1 MSTAPKPAM
10 TTAVKRACDGCHRR
24 KVKCDS
30 GMTCRN
36 CATAGIE
43 CTYLAIPQKK
53 GPKGSRAK
61 VITELRDSQ
70 RQASLAAKVQNRLN
84 GQPPDYTI
92 PALNPTAGMLSNDL
106 IKACVS
112 YYFEN
117 AYSTLPFLDRNQ
129 IENLMQNMESARDRY
144 CLFAALCAYVVLQPG
159 MILPTASA
167 EESFS
172 LQNHPGANIVAST
185 LLLEECLRVRKSFDY
200 FETPNS
206 NIMVTNVFIYSCI
219 KIMEGPDRAWYYLRE
234 ATTMALLAGM
244 DKEENYAQFTPTE
257 AVRRR
262 RLFWF
267 LLATERVYFFARR
280 RPLSLYATI
289 APSQMHDDG
298 NDAAYPELNTFF
310 NMCNV
315 FRPMDE
321 SFLAAWRKGCDF
333 LDCHQIS
340 SLKNHLK
347 EWKATNAFHPE
358 NAYLATQ
365 QFLNNAIWQLNNTQD
380 QYHSDLAR
388 QMTGKM
394 ASSFAGQPLELAKS
408 CLFPKLFEICLNLT
422 AYLGSM
428 APDRHPMT
436 LGPHQWLESLLVS
449 LHPARNGEFAFT
461 PLLLAK
467 VNEILP
473 RLADPL
479 LRNAPTNSSLPMS
492 VDIFDGFGNAGMANM
507 PQMND
512 YNQGMVVDENESKYD
527 LSGSSPDTIPNS
539 NYSNGTP
546 PGTQPGGDIASAFV
560 GSPANVMS
568 PGIDYN
574 VGNVGMGGFDMSEMG
589 MSSFTASQPNPLS
602 NIQHQQRLGSQ
613 PPLQGIQ
620 NQNVNASSINPT
632 IEQIYGIQQPQRQ
645 NSYQMQNQPPL
656 SQMGS
661 MSDMDFS
668 MR

>member
-1 MSTAPKPAM
+1 MSTAAKPAM

-30 GMTCRN
+30 GITCRN

-61 VITELRDSQ
+61 VITELRDNQ
-70 RQASLAAKVQNRLN
+70 RQASLAAKVQNRLA
-84 GQPPDYTI
+84 GQPVDLTI

-106 IKACVS
+106 IKACVN

-129 IENLMQNMESARDRY
+129 IEHMMLNMESGRDRY

-159 MILPTASA
+159 MILPTSSA
-167 EESFS
+167 EESFN
-172 LQNHPGANIVAST
+172 LQQHPGANIAASN
-185 LLLEECLRVRKSFDY
+185 LLLEECLRVRKGSDY
-200 FETPNS
+200 FETPNF
-206 NIMVTNVFIYSCI
+206 NIMVTNIFIYSCI
-219 KIMEGPDRAWYYLRE
+219 KIIDGPDRAWYYLRE
-234 ATTMALLAGM
+234 ATTMALLTNM
-244 DKEENYAQFTPTE
+244 DKEENYAQFPQTE

-262 RLFWF
+262 RFFWF
-267 LLATERVYFFARR
+267 LFATERVYFFNRR

-289 APSQMHDDG
+289 APSQMHDDP
-298 NDAAYPELNTFF
+298 NDALYPELHAFF
-310 NMCNV
+310 IMCNI
-315 FRPMDE
+315 FRPMDD
-321 SFLAAWRKGCDF
+321 SFLAAWRNGCDH
-333 LDCHQIS
+333 LDCHQITG
-340 SLKNHLK
+340 LKNHLK
-347 EWKATNAFHPE
+347 ESQATNPFHPE
-358 NAYLATQ
+358 NAYMASQ
-365 QFLNNAIWQLNNTQD
+365 QFLNNAIWQLNNTQS
-380 QYHSDLAR
+380 QYHGDLAR
-388 QMTGKM
+388 QMTSKM

-408 CLFPKLFEICLNLT
+408 CLFPKLLEICLNLT
-422 AYLGSM
+422 TYL
-428 APDRHPMT
+428 ANLPPDRHP
-436 LGPHQWLESLLVS
+436 LAVGPHQWLQDLLASLD
-449 LHPARNGEFAFT
+449 PARNGDFAFT

-479 LRNAPTNSSLPMS
+479 LRNAPENGSFQMS
-492 VDIFDGFGNAGMANM
+492 ADIFDGFGNAGMASM

-512 YNQGMVVDENESKYD
+512 YNQGMVVDENETKYD

-546 PGTQPGGDIASAFV
+546 PGTQPGSDIASAFV

-574 VGNVGMGGFDMSEMG
+574 VGNVGIGGFDMSEMG
-589 MSSFTASQPNPLS
+589 MNSFTASQPNPLS
-602 NIQHQQRLGSQ
+602 NIQHQQRVGSQ

-620 NQNVNASSINPT
+620 NQNVNSSAMNPT
-632 IEQIYGIQQPQRQ
+632 INQIYGIQQPQRQ

-661 MSDMDFS
+661 MPDMDFS